1 MEENIHY
8 LRLTIIKL
16 IDQCA
21 HRCIIND
28 KPAFYNLCESAFE
41 WAWKCLDIKEDY
53 IYAEDFYA
61 LYDEVASALNSSV
74 GCESPVIS
82 MLAMFKERT
91 EPWIYEWEDI
101 DET

>member
-1 MEENIHY
+1 MQENIHY

-28 KPAFYNLCESAFE
+28 KPAFHNLCESAFE
-41 WAWKCLDIKEDY
+41 RAWNCLDIEEDY

-61 LYDEVASALNSSV
+61 LYDEVAEALNSSL
-74 GCESPVIS
+74 GCEQPPVIS
-82 MLAMFKERT
+82 MLEMFKERT
-91 EPWIYEWEDI
+91 EPWVYEWED
-101 DET
+101 EE

>member
-16 IDQCA
+16 IDQCG

-28 KPAFYNLCESAFE
+28 KPAFHNLCESAFE
-41 WAWKCLDIKEDY
+41 RAWNCLGINEDY

-61 LYDEVASALNSSV
+61 LYDEIEEALNSSL
-74 GCESPVIS
+74 GYEAPVVS
-82 MLAMFKERT
+82 TLEMFRERT
-91 EPWIYEWEDI
+91 EPWVYDWED
-101 DET
+101 EE

>member
-16 IDQCA
+16 IDQCG

-28 KPAFYNLCESAFE
+28 KPAFHNLCESAFE
-41 WAWKCLDIKEDY
+41 WAWNCLDINENY

-61 LYDEVASALNSSV
+61 LYDEVAEALNSSL
-74 GCESPVIS
+74 GHEAPVIS
-82 MLAMFKERT
+82 MLRMFKERT
-91 EPWIYEWEDI
+91 EPWVYSWE
-101 DET
+101 EEE